1 LGKKIDVV
9 KYVEDNRL
17 RFARLRA
24 FPEKRVRGNRRPRSA
39 EDVLLFERMIRA
51 RRENWLRAGIVEI
64 LGPRRI
70 RINLPKPGQPVF

>member
-1 LGKKIDVV
+1 MGKKIDVV
-9 KYVEDNRL
+9 KYVQVNRL
-17 RFARLRA
+17 RFGRLRT
-24 FPEKRVRGNRRPRSA
+24 FPEKPVRGSRRPRTP

-51 RRENWLRAGIVEI
+51 RRENWLKAGIVEI